1 MRFKKQLKNDLEEL
15 IISNKKTILDKESLK
30 QSLVFTS
37 PEILNKEN
45 KTNSYR
51 FRFVYLVMSFIIGI
65 FAGVGV
71 YSFVDSSNN
80 DSESE
85 MLGWNSN
92 KKNIE
97 AFINNDFINECAFFI
112 NEVDFKE
119 VDEKIF
125 FDRNDSKLN
134 IVKTKSDG
142 SIEVVESKDNQNFNK
157 RSLTFFEKNGVDY
170 ILMNSKKLDEDTY
183 IVESSL
189 PFTTNEVKESF
200 ENVIGKE
207 LTKEFLNSKDSG
219 IFATVEYN
227 IYTDNYYLAFKTE
240 IDGKQYIGK
249 YNEYIDKIEVTQKNK
264 GE

>member
-15 IISNKKTILDKESLK
+15 IISNKKPILDKELLK
-30 QSLVFTS
+30 QSLVFTF

-45 KTNSYR
+45 KTNSPR

-71 YSFVDSSNN
+71 YSFVESPNN

-85 MLGWNSN
+85 MQGIEN
-92 KKNIE
+92 KVKIKI
-97 AFINNDFINECAFFI
+97 FVDKGFINECAFFI
-112 NEVDFKE
+112 NEVDFNE

-157 RSLTFFEKNGVDY
+157 RSLTFFEKNGIDY
-170 ILMNSKKLDEDTY
+170 CLISNIEKYETF
-183 IVESSL
+183 IIESSL

>member
-15 IISNKKTILDKESLK
+15 IISNKKPVLDKVSLK

-71 YSFVDSSNN
+71 YSFIDSNN
-80 DSESE
+80 HSERDS
-85 MLGWNSN
+85 MQGAKLN
-92 KKNIE
+92 KKHIQIFIE
-97 AFINNDFINECAFFI
+97 RNFINECAFFI
-112 NEVDFKE
+112 NEVDFNE

-125 FDRNDSKLN
+125 FDRNASKLN

-157 RSLTFFEKNGVDY
+157 RSLTFFEKNGIDY
-170 ILMNSKKLDEDTY
+170 CLISNIEKYETF
-183 IVESSL
+183 IIESSL

-207 LTKEFLNSKDSG
+207 FTKEFLNGKDSG

-227 IYTDNYYLAFKTE
+227 IYTDNYYLTFKTE